1 MPTEPNQTGER
12 APSTVLALAGGVGGA
27 KLALGLARILPP
39 ERLTIVVNTGDD
51 EEFHSLHVSPDLDTM
66 TYTLSGWYNQET
78 GWGVA
83 GDSFETLAVLKRLGA
98 DAWFNLGDR
107 DFAMHIRRTELLRG
121 GMTLSD
127 VTAELTGRLGI
138 EHPIVPMSDQPVRTV
153 LETDAGTLSM
163 QEYFVKHRA
172 GPAVRAIR
180 YDGAADAKPSPGFQ
194 AALQSADMIVF
205 CPSNPHLS
213 VAPILAIPGVRDAIA
228 GHTGCRIAVSPIVGG
243 DAVRGP
249 AGKIMGELGAE
260 VSAVGVAREYR
271 GLCDVLML
279 DTQDAA
285 LSDAIAAE
293 GITPAVTGT
302 IMQTDEDKIG
312 LAREVIQL
320 AEGSGFLLSQE

>member
-1 MPTEPNQTGER
+1 MSASGGNK
-12 APSTVLALAGGVGGA
+12 VLALAGGVGGA

-51 EEFHSLHVSPDLDTM
+51 EEFHGLHVSPDLDTM
-66 TYTLSGWYNQET
+66 AYTLSGWYNQET

-107 DFAMHIRRTELLRG
+107 DFAMHIRRTELLRQ
-121 GMTLSD
+121 GMTLSQ

-163 QEYFVKHRA
+163 QEYFVKRRA
-172 GPAVRAIR
+172 APTVRSIR
-180 YDGAADAKPSPGFQ
+180 YAGAENAEPSPGFTE
-194 AALQSADMIVF
+194 ALESADAIVY

-213 VAPILAIPGVRDAIA
+213 VAPILAVPGVREAIA
-228 GHTGCRIAVSPIVGG
+228 SHTACRAAVSPIVGG

-271 GLCDVLML
+271 GLCDVLVV
-279 DTQDAA
+279 DTQDAG
-285 LSDAIAAE
+285 LSDAIAAV
-293 GITPAVTGT
+293 GIAPAVTGT
-302 IMQTDEDKIG
+302 IMQTDEDKIA
-312 LAREVIQL
+312 LARTVLGLQR
-320 AEGSGFLLSQE
+320 G